1 MGGTYGL
8 SKEMRNEYKVFV
20 EKEEGKTKHKRGGS
34 YYMDKK
40 RSKTGGRELN

>member
-8 SKEMRNEYKVFV
+8 CKEMRNEYKVFV
-20 EKEEGKTKHKRGGS
+20 EKHKGKTKHKIGGS

-40 RSKTGGRELN
+40 GVRREGVN